1 MVVLILLVAVA
12 FLLVL
17 GVVGKMLE
25 LRLKRDGE
33 AVAVRGVVSDA
44 LETDPRLF
52 GLAITIV
59 RVRVPLWNGSPV
71 TVRVAGQALVGSA
84 PAGRAPEHQAG
95 REVGSAHRRQDQ
107 VADRRQGDQITIRAQ
122 NSATGLTGEPVVCWS
137 RRGAI
142 VSKNSQRRLAAHA

>member
-52 GLAITIV
+52 GLAFTIV

-71 TVRVAGQALVGSA
+71 TVRVVGQVPSDQLRQAALQSIR
-84 PAGRAPEHQAG
+84 RAVKSDLLIG
-95 REVGSAHRRQDQ
+95 VR
-107 VADRRQGDQITIRAQ
+107 IK
-122 NSATGLTGEPVVCWS
+122 S
-137 RRGAI
+137 RIAVKPTRSPSELRTARSG
-142 VSKNSQRRLAAHA
+142 